1 MKKFSLLFLF
11 LSVAVASIFYSFKKQ
26 EDSLKADF
34 TNYFLTN
41 TIDLLKSY
49 DSLYSYLKETKNVD
63 VDYARKL
70 FINTRYSYKKNEM
83 MAEYFA
89 PSTAGMLNMA
99 LIPDVD
105 EYDPNQNTLEPEGLQ
120 KIEEL
125 LYESDTLIDKDFIV
139 QELKRTRGA
148 VLRLQQVAKTLEPV
162 EYQLFESSK
171 QELLRIWT
179 INLTGIDA
187 AFSKNSILESKYAIH
202 TIYEVL
208 SLVEKNNHTKRTSS
222 KIRKIKNTILEA
234 ENYLVENNNF
244 DNFNRLFFVKNFVN
258 IIYSGFTE
266 IENQLNYSS
275 TTIPTAIYSD
285 TKNIFSSTAWNIGYF
300 TNDKRNTSNS
310 KQIELGR
317 MLFFDPILS
326 GNNKRACA
334 SCHRPEYGFAE
345 PIAKSVLFKQEGEL
359 NRNAPSLLN
368 TVFQKAYFLDARTTY
383 LEDQVVEVNQNV
395 NEMHGNFDQLVHK
408 LNGSEEY
415 KRLFKNSFAGT
426 EDTTIKKQGI
436 IKAIAAYERSLVSM
450 NSKFD
455 KYMRNEKVELS
466 NSEENGFNLFMGK
479 AQCGTCHFAPFFN
492 GTVPPN
498 FDETEWEIIGTP
510 ESSKNK
516 KLDEDKGRYNVAKM
530 DIHQFAFKTPTIRN
544 VMYTA
549 PYMHNG
555 VYNKL
560 EEVLDFYNNGGG
572 IGHGYDVPN
581 QTLPSDSLKLS
592 KSEMNDIISFMNI
605 LSDTVGLTKKPS
617 RLPELKVAGKL
628 VNRKIGGEY

>member
-1 MKKFSLLFLF
+1 
-11 LSVAVASIFYSFKKQ
+11 
-26 EDSLKADF
+26 
-34 TNYFLTN
+34 
-41 TIDLLKSY
+41 
-49 DSLYSYLKETKNVD
+49 
-63 VDYARKL
+63 
-70 FINTRYSYKKNEM
+70 
-83 MAEYFA
+83 
-89 PSTAGMLNMA
+89 MA

-125 LYESDTLIDKDFIV
+125 LYESDSLIDKDFII

-148 VLRLQQVAKTLEPV
+148 ILRLQQVAKTLEPV

-179 INLTGIDA
+179 INLTGMDA
-187 AFSKNSILESKYAIH
+187 SYSKNAILESKYALH

-208 SLVEKNNHTKRTSS
+208 ILVEKNNHKKKSSS
-222 KIRKIKNTILEA
+222 KIKKIKKTILDA
-234 ENYLVENNNF
+234 ENYLVENNEF
-244 DNFNRLFFVKNFVN
+244 DNFNRLFFVKNFIN

-266 IENQLNYSS
+266 VENQLNYSS
-275 TTIPTAIYSD
+275 STIPTAIYSD

-415 KRLFKNSFAGT
+415 KWMFKNSFAGT

-466 NSEENGFNLFMGK
+466 KSEVNGFNLFMGK

-492 GTVPPN
+492 GIVPPN

-530 DIHQFAFKTPTIRN
+530 EIHQYAFKTPTIRN

-581 QTLPSDSLKLS
+581 QTLPSDSLRLS
-592 KSEMNDIISFMNI
+592 KSEMSDIISFMNI